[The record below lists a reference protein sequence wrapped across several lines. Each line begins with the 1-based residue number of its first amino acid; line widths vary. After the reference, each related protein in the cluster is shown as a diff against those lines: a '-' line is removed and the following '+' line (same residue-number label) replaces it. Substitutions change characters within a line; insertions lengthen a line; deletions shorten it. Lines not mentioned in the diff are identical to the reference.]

1 MSICTDSLE
10 LNKRVYR
17 NAPSSENAPQP
28 SSGFSVNSDTLEITV
43 VTEGVGIHRIMN
55 EQTECHAG
63 DMYVFVGGVPHE
75 YFALHDNEE
84 LTVLSLSFS
93 VSEILKNEAADRSSR
108 EYCYGIFRDKSPV
121 SYALLNSEALLR
133 VSAAFSDI
141 SAELE
146 HKESGWQ
153 DAICA
158 QLRLIMIYLGRYVN
172 LADTAQTE
180 KPKEWMTV
188 STAIAEI
195 NERFGESDLNLESVA
210 ASLFI
215 SQSRLSRIFHK
226 VTGESFPDY
235 VRGVRLR
242 HACEL
247 LKNSELTNEEIVRR
261 CGLKDVPSFYR
272 LFKSCM
278 GMTPG
283 KYRSEHNG
291 GTTDAEAQNV
301 FDRISDSIKRGKNQN
316 VLQYLDEA
324 IAMGLSTADILKKG
338 LIRGMDSVGE
348 RFKKNEVYVP
358 EVLVAAR
365 AMNAAL
371 THLKQY
377 ISEEDLPTV
386 GKVCIGTVQGDL
398 HDIGKNLVK
407 IMMES
412 KGLQVIDLG
421 VDVAAE
427 RFIEAAMET
436 GCTVIACSALLTT
449 TMGVLAD
456 VVRLADE
463 QGLRPKIKIIVGG
476 APISAEYAASIGA
489 DGYTADAANAADMA
503 YKFCTESSD
512 N

>member
-1 MSICTDSLE
+1 MALCSNSVK

-17 NAPSSENAPQP
+17 ELPPTEANAVSFSAFTENT
-28 SSGFSVNSDTLEITV
+28 DTVELTV
-43 VTEGVGIHRIMN
+43 VTEGSGIHRILN
-55 EQTECHAG
+55 EQTECHTG
-63 DMYVFVGGVPHE
+63 DMYVFGGGVPHE
-75 YFALHDNEE
+75 YFAASDTEP
-84 LTVLSLSFS
+84 LTVLSLTFKA
-93 VSEILKNEAADRSSR
+93 SEILKNEAADRSSA

-133 VSAAFSDI
+133 VSAAFNEI
-141 SAELE
+141 STELE

-172 LADTAQTE
+172 MADTAQAE
-180 KPKEWMTV
+180 KPKEWITV

-235 VRGVRLR
+235 VREVRLR

-247 LKNSELTNEEIVRR
+247 LKNSQLTNEEIVRR

-291 GTTDAEAQNV
+291 VPTDAEVQDV
-301 FDRISDSIKRGKNQN
+301 FVRIADAIKRGKKQN
-316 VLQYLDEA
+316 VIQYVDEA
-324 IAMGLSTADILKKG
+324 ITIGLSTSDILKQG
-338 LIRGMDSVGE
+338 LIRGMDSIGE

-371 THLKQY
+371 THMKQY
-377 ISEEDLPTV
+377 ISDEDLPTV
-386 GKVCIGTVQGDL
+386 GTVCIGTVKGDL

-412 KGLQVIDLG
+412 KGLLVIDLG
-421 VDVAAE
+421 VDVSAE
-427 RFIEAAMET
+427 RFINAAIESD
-436 GCTVIACSALLTT
+436 CRVLCCSALLTT
-449 TMGVLAD
+449 TMNQLAD
-456 VVRLADE
+456 VVKLADE
-463 QGLRPKIKIIVGG
+463 KKLRPKLKILVGG
-476 APISAEYAASIGA
+476 APISAEYAESIGA
-489 DGYTADAANAADMA
+489 DGYTADAAAAADLA
-503 YKFCTESSD
+503 FKFCTEAT
-512 N
+512 